1 MKRTLV
7 VGFPTLSIGVTEL
20 ALLQRHRLW
29 RAAAES

>member
-7 VGFPTLSIGVTEL
+7 VGFPTLFIGVTEL
-20 ALLQRHRLW
+20 ALQRHRLW